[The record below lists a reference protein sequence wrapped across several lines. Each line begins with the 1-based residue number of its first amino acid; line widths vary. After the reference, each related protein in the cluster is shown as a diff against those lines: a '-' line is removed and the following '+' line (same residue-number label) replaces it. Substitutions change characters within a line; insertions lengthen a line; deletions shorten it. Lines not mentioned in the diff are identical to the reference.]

1 MDKVILRGINNF
13 KNFIYRNSQDILILS
28 GVCIFNYS
36 MFRFIS
42 NFAGYFSVSITC
54 ILLGVIIS
62 KIKS

>member
-42 NFAGYFSVSITC
+42 NFAGYISVSITC